1 MAITRFLEREHEI
14 SAQEEVTYATDPG
27 AAAAGDSFKHQTGL
41 DAVKRVIA
49 RYDRDKDRDYAQA
62 SVISTQKGRESTTV
76 KVSGDLIPSGNA
88 TTPTVP
94 DMDKLFKAIFGS
106 LHTCTAHTTT
116 TTGSSGVALNLT
128 AGGVAAAGIQVGD
141 LIAIDVDAATG
152 YEVRQVAALPGG
164 DVVTMD
170 RALTANPLTGRTV
183 KTGTTFKLLNT
194 TIISLY
200 LKRWIGGA
208 GYRLAVPG
216 VIFSDM
222 QINVDTA
229 AATPVAKVAFTGKG
243 GAEVTHIEARP
254 TFTFTGAPLVPEK
267 TVVWF
272 DSGAAPR
279 KMYLAGAAALKV
291 DNGVDL
297 RDSESRSLNP
307 TGTMRTG
314 NSSRYNCDLSL
325 GMLLTTGDED
335 STALYATLQSL
346 GSLDVLVQLGKTAG
360 QIVAFRCPKWIPE
373 GSLMARDGEA
383 AITLGGGRVYGTAGD
398 DEVTLAFI

>member
-1 MAITRFLEREHEI
+1 MAITRFLEREHEF

-62 SVISTQKGRESTTV
+62 SVLSTQKGRESTTV
-76 KVSGDLIPSGNA
+76 KISGDLIPSGNA

-106 LHTCTAHTTT
+106 VHTATAHTTT
-116 TTGSSGVALNLT
+116 AAGSSGVTLNLATGGWT
-128 AGGVAAAGIQVGD
+128 ASGLADGD
-141 LIAIDVDAATG
+141 ILTVDVDAATG
-152 YEVRQVAALPGG
+152 YEARQAVSHTG
-164 DVVTMD
+164 DAVTID
-170 RALTANPLTGRTV
+170 RAFTANPATSRTV
-183 KTGTTFKLLNT
+183 KVGTTFKLLNT
-194 TIISLY
+194 SLISLY

-208 GYRLAVPG
+208 GYRLAIPG
-216 VIFSDM
+216 VILSDM
-222 QINVDTA
+222 QLSVDTA
-229 AATPVAKVAFTGKG
+229 AATPVAKIAFTGKG
-243 GAEVTHIEARP
+243 SAELVHTEARP
-254 TFTFTGAPLVPEK
+254 TFTFLGAPLVPEK

-272 DSGAAPR
+272 DTGATPR
-279 KMYLAGAAALKV
+279 KLYLAGPAALKV
-291 DNGVDL
+291 DNGMDL

-307 TGTMRTG
+307 TGIMRTG

-335 STALYATLQSL
+335 TSAVYASLQSL

-360 QIVAFRCPKWIPE
+360 YIVAFRCPKWIPD
-373 GSLMARDGEA
+373 GSLGARDGEA
-383 AITLGGGRVYGTAGD
+383 AITLGGGRAYGMVGD

>member
-1 MAITRFLEREHEI
+1 MAITRFLEREHEF
-14 SAQEEVTYATDPG
+14 SVQEEVIYATDPG

-62 SVISTQKGRESTTV
+62 SVLSTQKGRESTTI
-76 KVSGDLIPSGNA
+76 KISGDLIPSGNA

-106 LHTCTAHTTT
+106 LHTATAHTITAA
-116 TTGSSGVALNLT
+116 GSSGVTLNLT
-128 AGGVAAAGIQVGD
+128 SGGGAASGIQIGD
-141 LIAIDVDAATG
+141 LIAVDVDAANG
-152 YEVRQVAALPGG
+152 YEVRQVTNIVT
-164 DVVTMD
+164 DVVTVD
-170 RALTANPLTGRTV
+170 RAFTANPAISRTV
-183 KTGTTFKLLNT
+183 KVGTTFKLLNT
-194 TIISLY
+194 ALISLY

-216 VIFSDM
+216 VILSDM
-222 QINVDTA
+222 QLNVDTA
-229 AATPVAKVAFTGKG
+229 AATPVAKIAFTGKG
-243 GAEVTHIEARP
+243 SAELTHSEARP
-254 TFTFTGAPLVPEK
+254 TFTFLGAPLVPEK

-272 DSGAAPR
+272 DSGATPR
-279 KMYLAGAAALKV
+279 KLYLAGPANLKV
-291 DNGVDL
+291 DNGMDL

-314 NSSRYNCDLSL
+314 NGSRYNCDLSL

-335 STALYATLQSL
+335 TTAVYASLQSL
-346 GSLDVLVQLGKTAG
+346 GALDVLVQLGKTAG

-373 GSLMARDGEA
+373 GSLGAREGEA
-383 AITLGGGRVYGTAGD
+383 AITLGGGRVYGSAGD
-398 DEVTLAFI
+398 DEVVLGFI

>member
-1 MAITRFLEREHEI
+1 MAITRFLEREHEF
-14 SAQEEVTYATDPG
+14 SAQEETTYAADPG
-27 AAAAGDSFKHQTGL
+27 AAAAGDAFKHQTGL

-62 SVISTQKGRESTTV
+62 SVLTTQKGRESTTV
-76 KVSGDLIPSGNA
+76 KISGDLIPSGNA
-88 TTPTVP
+88 TTPTAP
-94 DMDKLFKAIFGS
+94 DMDRLFKAIFGS
-106 LHTCTAHTTT
+106 LHTATAHTTT
-116 TTGSSGVALNLT
+116 AAGSTGVTLNLATGGWT
-128 AGGVAAAGIQVGD
+128 ASGLADGD
-141 LIAIDVDAATG
+141 LLAVDVDATYG
-152 YEVRQVAALPGG
+152 YEVRQAVSHTG
-164 DVVTMD
+164 DVVTVD
-170 RALTANPLTGRTV
+170 RAFTANPAVSRTV
-183 KTGTTFKLLNT
+183 KVGTTFKLLNT
-194 TIISLY
+194 SIISLY

-216 VIFSDM
+216 VILSDM
-222 QINVDTA
+222 QLNVDTA

-243 GAEVTHIEARP
+243 HAEVVHTETRP
-254 TFTFTGAPLVPEK
+254 TFTFTGLPLVPEK

-272 DSGAAPR
+272 DTGAAPR
-279 KMYLAGAAALKV
+279 KMYLAGPAALKV

-335 STALYATLQSL
+335 SAALYASLQSL

-360 QIVAFRCPKWIPE
+360 YIVAFRCPKWIPE
-373 GSLMARDGEA
+373 GSLGARDGEA
-383 AITLGGGRVYGTAGD
+383 AITLGGGRVYGVVGD
-398 DEVTLAFI
+398 DEVTLAFL